1 LTLFENRLYNRFVRK
16 ALSSNLRAPEQVRE
30 RRRAVRTVDFR
41 ISTVYY
47 VYVLKS
53 KTDQKRYYGCT
64 KDIGRRLKKHNDG
77 NVKSTRNRRPFI
89 LEYFE
94 IVDNLEEALKRERY
108 FKSGFG
114 RKYVERKIK
123 ALSSNG

>member
-1 LTLFENRLYNRFVRK
+1 MYKGYRK
-16 ALSSNLRAPEQVRE
+16 
-30 RRRAVRTVDFR
+30 
-41 ISTVYY
+41 
-47 VYVLKS
+47 K
-53 KTDQKRYYGCT
+53 
-64 KDIGRRLKKHNDG
+64 LKKHNDG